1 MGLKTSSRTAV
12 GLVGGGLVVAGVL
25 TGCAQQG
32 APSGPPAPA
41 QTAVSTPGAE
51 ATQTGGAGPGT
62 TDRAALQAQL
72 DQILAATPIT
82 FAPDTAT
89 LTSSGAEAVDKV
101 AVLLAPAADVGV
113 KLIGHVAPTPGD
125 PTSAQQLSEQRAEAV
140 SAALAAKGV
149 AADRIQ
155 TEGAGDSAPK
165 GDAAAS
171 RRVEIQLM

>member
-1 MGLKTSSRTAV
+1 MSQRSASHTVV
-12 GLVGGGLVVAGVL
+12 GLVGGVLVVAGVV
-25 TGCAQQG
+25 TGCSQQG
-32 APSGPPAPA
+32 APSGPPPPAP
-41 QTAVSTPGAE
+41 TAVSTPEAE
-51 ATQTGGAGPGT
+51 PTQTASSGT

-89 LTSSGAEAVDKV
+89 LTSSGAESVDKV

-125 PTSAQQLSEQRAEAV
+125 PSNAQQLSEQRAEAV
-140 SAALAAKGV
+140 SAALISKGV

-155 TEGAGDSAPK
+155 TEGASDTAPK

-171 RRVEIQLM
+171 RRVEVQLI

>member
-1 MGLKTSSRTAV
+1 MGFQSSSRTVV
-12 GLVGGGLVVAGVL
+12 GLVGGGLVVAGVM
-25 TGCAQQG
+25 TGCSQQG
-32 APSGPPAPA
+32 ATPSPPPPA
-41 QTAVSTPGAE
+41 QTAVSTPQAE
-51 ATQTGGAGPGT
+51 PTQTGGSDAGT

-82 FAPDTAT
+82 FTADTAT

-113 KLIGHVAPTPGD
+113 KLVGHVAPTPGN
-125 PTSAQQLSEQRAEAV
+125 PGNAQQLSEQRAEAV
-140 SAALAAKGV
+140 SAVLISKGV

-155 TEGAGDSAPK
+155 TEGAGDTAPK

-171 RRVEIQLM
+171 RRVEVQLV